1 MTRER
6 IGTKTKGRNP
16 ILALTALIV
25 VTSLIAVGFSG
36 CTSQQKTNLIRIDG
50 AFALQPMM
58 IKWSDE
64 YHKLYPNVTFDVQ
77 ASGAG
82 VGMNLM
88 LAKQIDLAMLSRAIN
103 NSEVTKGAVYV
114 SVARDA
120 VFATINSHN
129 PVFAQI
135 MAKGVTKK
143 ELRLIFIN
151 GTITTWGQ
159 LIGDPNITAPINI
172 YTRGDAGC
180 GAADTFAKY
189 LGNYKQGNLSIHAK
203 NAPTG
208 DVDMAQD
215 IVADPDGIGYNNM
228 AYIYDA
234 NGSFQYNGELRP
246 TPLDLNSDGILN
258 ATENFYSNRAALQSA
273 INTGFLPAPP
283 ARVENLAVYQ
293 NFSGPVKAFVLWI
306 LNASGGQQYVSST
319 GYVALPADVIQ
330 KQITYIETGVRP
342 Q

>member
-1 MTRER
+1 M
-6 IGTKTKGRNP
+6 KTTHKK
-16 ILALTALIV
+16 IITLVTALVMVI
-25 VTSLIAVGFSG
+25 VGFVSLTG
-36 CTSQQKTNLIRIDG
+36 CTSQQQTNLIRIDG

-58 IKWSDE
+58 IKWTDE
-64 YHKLYPNVTFDVQ
+64 YHKLHPNVTFDVQ

-88 LAKQIDLAMLSRAIN
+88 LARQIDLAMLSRAIN

-120 VFATINSHN
+120 VFATINSQN
-129 PVFAQI
+129 PVINQI

-159 LIGDPNITAPINI
+159 LVGNPNITTPINI

-189 LGNYKQGNLSIHAK
+189 LGNYKQGNLSKHAK

-208 DVDMAQD
+208 DVEMAQD

-234 NGSFQYNGELRP
+234 NGNFQYNGSLRP
-246 TPLDLNSDGILN
+246 IPLDLNSDGILN
-258 ATENFYSNRAALQSA
+258 TTENFYNNRVALQNA
-273 INTGFLPAPP
+273 INTNFLPAPP
-283 ARVENLAVYQ
+283 ARVENLAVYH

-319 GYVALPADVIQ
+319 GYVALPADIIQ
-330 KQITYIETGVRP
+330 QQITYIETGIRP